1 MPSTCTSPKNALNLH
16 SRAQLSTIICFEPSC
31 QACARVLFSRQ
42 IEPESLNNFAAQSNE
57 GAGAARLK
65 RPQLLDAPSHF
76 SVVVPS
82 SIFLFCTNAHTFPQQ
97 ISHTPLANFSE

>member
-16 SRAQLSTIICFEPSC
+16 SRAQLSTTICGEPSC
-31 QACARVLFSRQ
+31 RASARALFSRQ
-42 IEPESLNNFAAQSNE
+42 IEPESLNNSAAQSNE

-76 SVVVPS
+76 SVVVPP

-97 ISHTPLANFSE
+97 ISHTPLANFSQ